1 MRAVDVIREKRS
13 GREHRPETI
22 EAFLKAYL
30 ANEVADYQ
38 MSAWLMAVCFQGMT
52 AEETATLTKAM
63 MRSGHTYEFAP
74 TPRPVDKHSTGGVG
88 DKISIALAP
97 LAAACGLRVPMV
109 SGRGLGHTG
118 GTLDKLESIPGFRVQ
133 LEPKELMDQMDRLG
147 FAMIGQSEDFVPADR
162 RLYALRD
169 VTATVESVPLICA
182 SILSKKAA
190 SGARGLV
197 MDVKVGTGAFMETM
211 DEARELS
218 RALISTGVALG
229 LSVTCL
235 LTNMSRPL
243 GVMVGNSLE
252 VIEAVDI
259 LRGQGP
265 TDVTDLTIELCAEMI
280 LLARYDQTVSLDNA
294 RAEARRTLTRGR
306 ALEKFEQLVV
316 AQGGDIRAVLENRL
330 DFAPDRKDWC
340 ADRAGVVGP
349 MNMRGVGDAAC
360 LLGAGRLKTTDLVD
374 HGVGLEMLV
383 RPGDQ
388 VEAGQPLVRIHHR
401 NGRGLEEALNRLSQS
416 IIVTDEPVDPG
427 VLILERMTA

>member
-1 MRAVDVIREKRS
+1 
-13 GREHRPETI
+13 
-22 EAFLKAYL
+22 
-30 ANEVADYQ
+30 
-38 MSAWLMAVCFQGMT
+38 
-52 AEETATLTKAM
+52 
-63 MRSGHTYEFAP
+63 
-74 TPRPVDKHSTGGVG
+74 
-88 DKISIALAP
+88 
-97 LAAACGLRVPMV
+97 
-109 SGRGLGHTG
+109 
-118 GTLDKLESIPGFRVQ
+118 
-133 LEPKELMDQMDRLG
+133 
-147 FAMIGQSEDFVPADR
+147 
-162 RLYALRD
+162 
-169 VTATVESVPLICA
+169 
-182 SILSKKAA
+182 
-190 SGARGLV
+190 

>member
-1 MRAVDVIREKRS
+1 
-13 GREHRPETI
+13 
-22 EAFLKAYL
+22 
-30 ANEVADYQ
+30 
-38 MSAWLMAVCFQGMT
+38 MT
-52 AEETATLTKAM
+52 PEETATLTKAM
-63 MRSGHTYEFAP
+63 MRSGHTYEFDP

-118 GTLDKLESIPGFRVQ
+118 GTLDKLESIPGFRVR
-133 LEPKELMDQMDRLG
+133 LEPKELMDQMGRLG
-147 FAMIGQSEDFVPADR
+147 FAMIGQSEGFVPADR

-169 VTATVESVPLICA
+169 VTGTVESVPLICA

-211 DEARELS
+211 DDARKLS

-229 LSVTCL
+229 LNVTCL
-235 LTNMSRPL
+235 LTNMSVPL

-265 TDVTDLTIELCAEMI
+265 RDVTDLTVELCAEMI
-280 LLARYDQTVSLDNA
+280 LLARYDQTVSLDHA
-294 RAEARRTLTRGR
+294 RAEARRTLDKGRG
-306 ALEKFEQLVV
+306 LEKFEQMVV
-316 AQGGDIRAVLENRL
+316 AQGGDPKAVLENRL
-330 DFAPDRKDWC
+330 DFAPGRKDWC
-340 ADRAGVVGP
+340 ADRAGVVGL

-360 LLGAGRLKTTDLVD
+360 VLGAGRLKTTDDVD
-374 HGVGLEMLV
+374 HGVGLEILV

-401 NGRGLEEALNRLSQS
+401 DGRGMEEALIRLSQS
-416 IIVTDEPVDPG
+416 ITVTDQSVDPG
-427 VLILERMTA
+427 DLILERMTA